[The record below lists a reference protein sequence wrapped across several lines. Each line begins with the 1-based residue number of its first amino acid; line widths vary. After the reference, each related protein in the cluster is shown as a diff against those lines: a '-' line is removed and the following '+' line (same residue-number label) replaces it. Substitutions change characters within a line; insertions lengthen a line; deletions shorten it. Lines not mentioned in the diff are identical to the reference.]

1 MTGSGS
7 AGTQSVPSAAI
18 RVENLVKRYG
28 GRPVVDDLDLSVRR
42 GEILAL
48 LGPNGAGKTTTVEI
62 IEGHREPDGGTVSVL
77 GLDPRRDGARL
88 RPRMGTMLQHAEL
101 YSQIRVR
108 EAVELFAAFY
118 PRPMETREL
127 LARVGLGALGGRRYR
142 TLSAGERQRLDLAVA
157 IVGRPEV
164 VILDEPTAS
173 MDAAGRRVAWD
184 LLRSLRLE
192 GACVL
197 LTTHLLAEAEEL
209 ADRVAIIDK
218 GRLVA
223 LGTPAELRTTDIDD
237 ETTVVTTGKPGVA
250 AGSDAAGLAARSPRN
265 RRGKRE
271 VRLELTAPLD
281 AGREARLARLD
292 GVVRVR
298 TVRPGVYVIAT
309 DAPGALLM
317 ELSGWLWALGIEPL
331 GIQLGHASL
340 EDVFLRLI
348 GEGDR
353 R

>member
-1 MTGSGS
+1 
-7 AGTQSVPSAAI
+7 VAI

-28 GRPVVDDLDLSVRR
+28 GRAVVDHLDLSVRR
-42 GEILAL
+42 GEIVAL

-62 IEGHREPDGGTVSVL
+62 IEGHRQPDGGTVSVL
-77 GLDPRRDGARL
+77 GLDPRQDGPRL
-88 RPRMGTMLQHAEL
+88 RPRMGTMLQRAEL

-118 PRPMETREL
+118 PRPMEPGDL
-127 LARVGLGALGGRRYR
+127 LARVGLAALSDRRYR
-142 TLSAGERQRLDLAVA
+142 TLSAGERQRLDVAVA
-157 IVGRPEV
+157 IVGRPDV
-164 VILDEPTAS
+164 IILDEPTAS
-173 MDAAGRRVAWD
+173 LDAMGRRVAWD
-184 LLRSLRLE
+184 LLRELRLD
-192 GACVL
+192 GASIL

-209 ADRVAIIDK
+209 ADRVAIIDN

-223 LGTPAELRTTDIDD
+223 LGTPADLRTAELDD
-237 ETTVVTTGKPGVA
+237 ETTMVTQGTLAGAASVGTAGPG
-250 AGSDAAGLAARSPRN
+250 SQTRSSG
-265 RRGKRE
+265 RGKRE
-271 VRLELTAPLD
+271 VRLELAAPLD
-281 AGREARLARLD
+281 AGRESRMARLE

-298 TVRPGVYVIAT
+298 TVRPGVYVLAT

-331 GIQLGHASL
+331 GIQLAHASL